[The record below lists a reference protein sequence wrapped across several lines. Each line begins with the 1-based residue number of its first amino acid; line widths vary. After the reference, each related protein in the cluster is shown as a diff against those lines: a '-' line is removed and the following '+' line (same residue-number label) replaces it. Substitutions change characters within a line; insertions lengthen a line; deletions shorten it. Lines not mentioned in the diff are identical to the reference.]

1 LHQRAVSNCYIAG
14 GALGTPH
21 LPGVLLPD
29 SRTRGYS
36 DFVQVLDFVHVVLI
50 GNFFG
55 GILVN
60 RRSWM
65 MVFLNLV

>member
-1 LHQRAVSNCYIAG
+1 
-14 GALGTPH
+14 LGTPH

-50 GNFFG
+50 ANFFG